1 MKKPTLVLVS
11 DHALLREGLK
21 VVMNVQSEFTI
32 LREVYCSPFVP
43 KLVRDLRPDI
53 VLFDLEPVGHDPDI
67 MLRELCRL
75 SRVLVLAGVNATD
88 ILARAVGYGVNAILS
103 KDCSAAELAAAAW
116 RIAIGCSFFSNIPFL
131 MDISA
136 LAPSTDERPL
146 SRQLSD
152 RQAEVARLV
161 ALGLTSK
168 QIAGELSIAVKT
180 VERHRS
186 DILKRLNLPNAS
198 AVANYISAGNA

>member
-32 LREVYCSPFVP
+32 LHEVYCSPFVP
-43 KLVRDLRPDI
+43 RLVRDLHPDI

-75 SRVLVLAGVNATD
+75 SRVLVLTGETARE
-88 ILARAVGYGVNAILS
+88 ILTRAVSYGVNAILS

-131 MDISA
+131 MEISS
-136 LAPSTDERPL
+136 LAPPPDERPL
-146 SRQLSD
+146 SRQLSG
-152 RQAEVARLV
+152 RQVEVARLV
-161 ALGLTSK
+161 ALGMTSK

>member
-21 VVMNVQSEFTI
+21 YVMSVQSEFTV
-32 LREVYCSPFVP
+32 LHEVYCSPFVP
-43 KLVRDLRPDI
+43 RLVKDLRPDL
-53 VLFDLEPVGHDPDI
+53 VLFDLEPIGHDPDI

-75 SRVLVLAGVNATD
+75 SRVLILAGATARE
-88 ILARAVGYGVNAILS
+88 ILTRTVSYGVNAILS

-116 RIAIGCSFFSNIPFL
+116 RVAIGCSFFSNIPFL
-131 MDISA
+131 MEMSTLA
-136 LAPSTDERPL
+136 LSPDEKPGSRRL
-146 SRQLSD
+146 SG

-161 ALGLTSK
+161 ATGKTSRE
-168 QIAGELSIAVKT
+168 IAGELSIAVKT

>member
-32 LREVYCSPFVP
+32 LHEVYCSPFVP
-43 KLVRDLRPDI
+43 RLVRDLHPDI

-75 SRVLVLAGVNATD
+75 SRVLVLTGETARE
-88 ILARAVGYGVNAILS
+88 ILTRAVSYGVNAILS

-116 RIAIGCSFFSNIPFL
+116 RITIGCSFFSNIPFL
-131 MDISA
+131 MEISS
-136 LAPSTDERPL
+136 LAPPPDERPL
-146 SRQLSD
+146 SRQLSG
-152 RQAEVARLV
+152 RQVEVARLV
-161 ALGLTSK
+161 ALGMTSK

>member
-32 LREVYCSPFVP
+32 LQEFYCSPFVP
-43 KLVRDLRPDI
+43 RMVRDLRPDI

-67 MLRELCRL
+67 LLRELCCL
-75 SRVLVLAGVNATD
+75 SRVLVLVGETARE
-88 ILARAVGYGVNAILS
+88 ILTRSVSYGVNAVLS

-131 MDISA
+131 TEMSS
-136 LAPSTDERPL
+136 LAPLPDERPL
-146 SRQLSD
+146 SRQLSG
-152 RQAEVARLV
+152 RQVEVARLV

-168 QIAGELSIAVKT
+168 QIAGQLSIAVKT

>member
-21 VVMNVQSEFTI
+21 VVMNVESEFTI

-75 SRVLVLAGVNATD
+75 SRVLVLAGVTATD
-88 ILARAVGYGVNAILS
+88 ILARAVSYGVNAILS

-136 LAPSTDERPL
+136 LSPSQDERPL
-146 SRQLSD
+146 SRRLSG
-152 RQAEVARLV
+152 RQVEVARMV
-161 ALGLTSK
+161 ALGMTSK
-168 QIAGELSIAVKT
+168 QIAGELAIAVKT

>member
-21 VVMNVQSEFTI
+21 VVMNVQSEFSI

-67 MLRELCRL
+67 MLRELCGL
-75 SRVLVLAGVNATD
+75 SRVLVLAGETARE
-88 ILARAVGYGVNAILS
+88 ILTRAVSYGVNAILS
-103 KDCSAAELAAAAW
+103 KDCSAAELTAAAW
-116 RIAIGCSFFSNIPFL
+116 RIAIGCAFFSNIPFL
-131 MDISA
+131 TDMSG
-136 LAPSTDERPL
+136 LAPSPEERSS
-146 SRQLSD
+146 SRQLSG
-152 RQAEVARLV
+152 RQVEVARLV

-168 QIAGELSIAVKT
+168 QIAGQLSIAVKT